1 MTVRLPL
8 ADTHVKE
15 LETCG
20 YCPKL
25 CRSVCSVS
33 NAEPRE
39 SLTPWGKMTGTWLAA
54 RGDLPLEK
62 SVTELAYACCGCLR
76 CTDFCKHENPVA
88 ETLFAARSE
97 LRERGA
103 APPSVERAY
112 ERFLAWH
119 DRSDERREIREA
131 GGPVSPE
138 SPLLVV
144 GCSYLRHAGK
154 AARDAVEAARILF
167 GSTLVYTA
175 CCGLY
180 PRQVGDLAASARFRE
195 RLEGAAKGRQ
205 IIALDAGCA
214 HELGAETLAEAGAR
228 APERLGVVPE
238 LASEGSVRYHDPCRA
253 SRGRAVTQAPRT
265 ILERALGRAPDEF
278 EKHHAESTCS
288 GGGGLLPVSF
298 PEVSAAIA
306 DERLREHERLGGGL
320 VVTGC
325 ASSLSRF
332 RSRGAR
338 VLDMAEVLGMS
349 LRAGSPR

>member
-8 ADTHVKE
+8 ADTHEKE

-25 CRSVCSVS
+25 CRSTCSVS
-33 NAEPRE
+33 NVEPRE
-39 SLTPWGKMTGTWLAA
+39 SLTPWGKMTTTWLAA

-62 SVTELAYACCGCLR
+62 SVAELPYACCGCLR
-76 CTDFCKHENPVA
+76 CTDFCKHKNPVA
-88 ETLFAARSE
+88 ETLLAARSE
-97 LRERGA
+97 LRERNA
-103 APPSVERAY
+103 APPAVERAY

-119 DRSDERREIREA
+119 ERGDERRAIREA
-131 GGPVSPE
+131 GGAVSSG
-138 SPLLVV
+138 SPLFVV
-144 GCSYLRHAGK
+144 GCSYLRHAGS
-154 AARDAVEAARILF
+154 AARAAVEAARSLF
-167 GSTLVYTA
+167 GAASVYTE

-180 PRQVGDLAASARFRE
+180 PRQVGDLGASVRFRE
-195 RLEGAAKGRQ
+195 RLERAAKGRRVVT
-205 IIALDAGCA
+205 LDAGCA
-214 HELGAETLAEAGAR
+214 HELGAETLTEAAAR
-228 APERLGVVPE
+228 EPARLGVVPE
-238 LASEGSVRYHDPCRA
+238 LASEGRVRYHDPCRA
-253 SRGRAVTQAPRT
+253 SRGRAVTKAPRAV
-265 ILERALGRAPDEF
+265 LERALGRAPDEF
-278 EKHHAESTCS
+278 ERHHGDSACS

-325 ASSLSRF
+325 ASSLGRF

-349 LRAGSPR
+349 LRAGSQR

>member
-39 SLTPWGKMTGTWLAA
+39 SLTPWGKMTTTWLAA
-54 RGDLPLEK
+54 RGDLPLET

-76 CTDFCKHENPVA
+76 CTSFCKHENPVA
-88 ETLFAARSE
+88 ETLLAARGD
-97 LRERGA
+97 LRSAGA
-103 APPSVERAY
+103 TPPAVERAY

-119 DRSDERREIREA
+119 ERRGERSALRDA
-131 GGPVSPE
+131 GGDVSRD
-138 SPLLVV
+138 SPILVV
-144 GCSYLRHAGK
+144 GCSYQRHGGK
-154 AARDAVEAARILF
+154 AASAAVEAARRLF
-167 GSTLVYTA
+167 GATAVYTE

-180 PRQVGDLAASARFRE
+180 PRQVGDLGESARLRE
-195 RLEGAAKGRQ
+195 QLEDAAKGRRVV
-205 IIALDAGCA
+205 ALDAGCA
-214 HELGAETLAEAGAR
+214 HELGAETLVEAAAR
-228 APERLGVVPE
+228 EVARLALVPE
-238 LASEGSVRYHDPCRA
+238 LASEPQVRYHDPCRA
-253 SRGRAVTQAPRT
+253 SRGRAVTTAPRT
-265 ILERALGRAPDEF
+265 VLERALGRAPDEF
-278 EKHHAESTCS
+278 SNHHAESACS
-288 GGGGLLPVSF
+288 GGGGLLPLSF
-298 PEVSAAIA
+298 PEISAAIA

-325 ASSLSRF
+325 ASSLARF

-338 VLDMAEVLGMS
+338 VLDMAEVIEMS
-349 LRAGSPR
+349 ARAGSER